1 MGSSACPRPAG
12 LCGSWANPPAHGQG
26 SCGGGGPALAVLK
39 VPLTLSYRK
48 RKERDTAIFCCFLPI
63 GGALQLVFCL
73 QRAFV
78 SSSKQA
84 LSYC

>member
-1 MGSSACPRPAG
+1 MAAGQTLRPTDRGA
-12 LCGSWANPPAHGQG
+12 AA
-26 SCGGGGPALAVLK
+26 GGGPALAVLE

-48 RKERDTAIFCCFLPI
+48 RKESDTAIFCCFLPI

-78 SSSKQA
+78 SSLKQA